1 MDVGKA
7 SRLGLYRKTRERKR
21 DRKVFS
27 RTAGKTRKE
36 NFGLRNAVMRGGGRL

>member
-7 SRLGLYRKTRERKR
+7 SRLGLYRKSREKGR

-27 RTAGKTRKE
+27 RTASRTRKE
-36 NFGLRNAVMRGGGRL
+36 NLGLRNAVMRGGIRL